1 MYLFLLYTARP
12 SVNFCVTSF
21 LLLLPRPSY
30 AIEWCVCQ
38 VLFSEIFIYRYHL
51 PLCLFFLETNLC
63 FYKESRLRPFLC
75 YRSLSLPFT
84 LLLPSD
90 ALPSKLTGGRGRR
103 TLDLP
108 LFSFREGLDSGF
120 RFRFRLIGFHLLSCI
135 EPAFLSFSP
144 SLSLS
149 ATRVSSFYAG
159 SFVSLSLLI
168 QSNILCFSTHATPQ
182 T

>member
-63 FYKESRLRPFLC
+63 FYQESRLRPFLC

-84 LLLPSD
+84 LLLPSG
-90 ALPSKLTGGRGRR
+90 ALPSRLAGGHGGRI
-103 TLDLP
+103 LDLP
-108 LFSFREGLDSGF
+108 LFFFREGLDS
-120 RFRFRLIGFHLLSCI
+120 RFRFRLRFFGFHLLSCI
-135 EPAFLSFSP
+135 ESAFLSLPP
-144 SLSLS
+144 SLPFCPSNVSILRRFLYFSLS
-149 ATRVSSFYAG
+149 AYPIEYIV
-159 SFVSLSLLI
+159 L
-168 QSNILCFSTHATPQ
+168 
-182 T
+182 